1 MERKTALS
9 MAASEC
15 CEAGEKARENPSVD
29 ERAPPLV
36 VDVDGTLLRTD
47 LLYESVILL
56 LRRRPWCVFLLPFWL
71 LAGKAVMK
79 REIARRVQPDIA
91 SLPMHEGLLAWL
103 KGERARGRTLALIS
117 ASDEELVR
125 RIADRCDGL
134 FDVVAGSD
142 GSTNLASSAKLAAIQ
157 RLFGDRFTYAGDGKH
172 DVVIWERCR
181 SAVLVGRT
189 AKLRSLLSP
198 SVEVASSF
206 DVPRAGLRTWL
217 RALRLH
223 QWAKNT
229 LLFVPLLLSGR
240 IASPHDVGLALLAF
254 VVFGLLASGSYL
266 FNDLLDLAADRQ
278 HRSKR
283 NRPLASGELPVLHGL
298 MAIPAIAA
306 VVGVL
311 LLLLP
316 SAFAAVAG
324 TYLAIT
330 LAYSLW
336 LKRKAILDMLVLA
349 LLFTLR
355 IIAGIA
361 AVGTTMSPWL
371 LAFSMF
377 FFLSLACIKRYS
389 ECRAMKDQGGKEGG
403 KAIPGR
409 GYRAD
414 DAPWLMSMGAASG
427 FCSTLIFFIF
437 LTDAQSPMRHYST
450 PEWLWLI
457 CGILG
462 YWLGRAWLLAGRGEM
477 NDDPVL
483 FAIKDRLSLF
493 LGALCAVSVLL
504 ANFL

>member
-1 MERKTALS
+1 MSTRS
-9 MAASEC
+9 D
-15 CEAGEKARENPSVD
+15 AGEMADTHRSPQE
-29 ERAPPLV
+29 EAPPLV

-56 LRRRPWCVFLLPFWL
+56 LRHRPWCVFLLPFWL

-91 SLPMHEGLLAWL
+91 SLPIHEELLAWL
-103 KGERARGRTLALIS
+103 WEERRKGRRLALIS
-117 ASDEELVR
+117 ASDERLVQSV
-125 RIADRCDGL
+125 AARCAGL

-142 GSTNLASSAKLAAIQ
+142 GTTNLAGSAKLVAIE
-157 RLFGDRFTYAGDGKH
+157 RLFGPRFTYAGDGKH
-172 DVVIWERCR
+172 DIVIWERCR
-181 SAVLVGRT
+181 SAVLVGHT
-189 AKLRSLLSP
+189 AALGRLLSP
-198 SVEVASSF
+198 SVTVATAF
-206 DVPRAGLRTWL
+206 DVPRAGLKTWM

-240 IASPHDVGLALLAF
+240 IFSLHDVALVLLAF

-266 FNDLLDLAADRQ
+266 VNDLLDLAADRQ

-283 NRPLASGELPVLHGL
+283 NRPLASGELPTLHGL
-298 MAIPAIAA
+298 LAIPVIA
-306 VVGVL
+306 VVVGAL
-311 LLLLP
+311 LLPLP
-316 SAFAAVAG
+316 SAFAAAAG
-324 TYLAIT
+324 AYLVIT

-336 LKRKAILDMLVLA
+336 LKRKPILDMLVLA

-355 IIAGIA
+355 IVAGIA
-361 AVGTTMSPWL
+361 AVGTAMSPWL

-389 ECRAMKDQGGKEGG
+389 ECLVMKEQGVQ
-403 KAIPGR
+403 AIPGR
-409 GYRAD
+409 GYRTG

-437 LTDAQSPMRHYST
+437 LTDAQSPMSHYST

-477 NDDPVL
+477 HDDPVL
-483 FAIKDRLSLF
+483 FAVKDRLSLC
-493 LGALCAVSVLL
+493 LGALCAVSILL
-504 ANFL
+504 ANFA

>member
-1 MERKTALS
+1 MKRKTALS
-9 MAASEC
+9 VATSEHC
-15 CEAGEKARENPSVD
+15 DAGAEACEASSVA
-29 ERAPPLV
+29 ESAPPLV

-56 LRRRPWCVFLLPFWL
+56 LRHRPWCVFLLPFWL
-71 LAGKAVMK
+71 LAGKAALK

-91 SLPMHEGLLAWL
+91 SLPIHKELLAWL
-103 KGERARGRTLALIS
+103 WEERGRGRTLALIS
-117 ASDEELVR
+117 ASDELLVQ
-125 RIADRCDGL
+125 RIAERCGGL
-134 FDVVAGSD
+134 FDMVAGSD
-142 GSTNLASSAKLAAIQ
+142 GTTNLAGSAKLAAIEQ
-157 RLFGDRFTYAGDGKH
+157 LYGHRFTYAGDGKH

-189 AKLRSLLSP
+189 AELNRLLSP
-198 SVEVASSF
+198 SVEVATTF
-206 DVPRAGLRTWL
+206 DVPPASPKTWL

-240 IASPHDVGLALLAF
+240 ITHPHDIGLALLAF

-298 MAIPAIAA
+298 MAIPVIAA
-306 VVGVL
+306 VVSVL

-316 SAFAAVAG
+316 AAFAVVAG

-330 LAYSLW
+330 LGYSLW
-336 LKRKAILDMLVLA
+336 LKRKPILDMLVLA

-361 AVGTTMSPWL
+361 VLGAPLSPWL

-389 ECRAMKDQGGKEGG
+389 ECLVMKDQGAE
-403 KAIPGR
+403 AIPGR
-409 GYRAD
+409 GYRAG